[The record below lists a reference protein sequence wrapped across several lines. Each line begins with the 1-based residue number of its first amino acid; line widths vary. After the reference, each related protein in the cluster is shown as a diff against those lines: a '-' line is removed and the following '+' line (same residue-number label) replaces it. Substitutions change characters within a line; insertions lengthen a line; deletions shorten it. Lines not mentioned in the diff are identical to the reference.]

1 MKGPSFRIHRTC
13 LHHWV
18 FELPLSHL
26 SPCSAIHFI
35 FLTLWVDALSSP
47 QLCVCRLSVLSL
59 HYVICALTRMLEVV
73 IFKFSNPHSPVLCIW
88 PSLILLYAN
97 VIFVFPSCPIYPWNE
112 KPWSWSGTHSS
123 AKVWG
128 SCCAF
133 SNIWVVQG
141 WEKVSLVLWASL
153 SYVEI
158 LFYNKISFIQIH
170 PLDKASLCQ
179 TSITASSWFQCPL
192 Y

>member
-47 QLCVCRLSVLSL
+47 QLCLRRLSVFSL
-59 HYVICALTRMLEVV
+59 HYVMCYRVLEVV
-73 IFKFSNPHSPVLCIW
+73 IFKFSNSHSPVLWIW

-97 VIFVFPSCPIYPWNE
+97 VFIFAFPSCPIYPWDE

-123 AKVWG
+123 AKVWS

-141 WEKVSLVLWASL
+141 WKKVSLVFCM
-153 SYVEI
+153 SYV
-158 LFYNKISFIQIH
+158 KIQLSCIQIY
-170 PLDKASLCQ
+170 PLDKASSCQ
-179 TSITASSWFQCPL
+179 SSITASSWFQCSL
-192 Y
+192 